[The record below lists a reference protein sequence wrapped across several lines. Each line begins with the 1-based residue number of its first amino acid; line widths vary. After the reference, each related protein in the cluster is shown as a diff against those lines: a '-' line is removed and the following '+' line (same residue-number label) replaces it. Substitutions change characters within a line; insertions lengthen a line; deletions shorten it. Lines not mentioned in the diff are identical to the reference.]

1 MQSAIDRFAEGFA
14 YFPRL
19 VLDALYTQMLDRI
32 AASRSSQN
40 LLRRFARTMLEPV
53 KFLRELSPEWPVVG
67 IPLPELTDQFAR
79 YKALARVRLREET
92 SSGRSDRELREEDGS
107 VSAQETPVELQDLLE
122 DMISA
127 LVRLS
132 PDQLSGIAERL
143 LRQVADH
150 EIAGVVYPIADIV
163 TPDEAGKLNQIFD
176 DIAAQSDRA
185 NLKRAGNDLLKML
198 MMFRARLN
206 STKEAADSAE

>member
-1 MQSAIDRFAEGFA
+1 
-14 YFPRL
+14 
-19 VLDALYTQMLDRI
+19 
-32 AASRSSQN
+32 
-40 LLRRFARTMLEPV
+40 MLEPV